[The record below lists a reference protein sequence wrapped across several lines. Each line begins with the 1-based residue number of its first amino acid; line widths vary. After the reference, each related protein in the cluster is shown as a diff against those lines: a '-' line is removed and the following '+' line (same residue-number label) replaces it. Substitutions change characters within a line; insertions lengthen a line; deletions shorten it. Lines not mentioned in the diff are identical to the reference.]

1 MPGQGEIWIAPF
13 PYFDD
18 QGKLTSKTRPVLIV
32 SNNEVNNRALD
43 VVICQI
49 SRFEHE
55 RILKLPPEI
64 RSKVRIITNNDL
76 DPNTSGS
83 LRNMSIIK
91 PYKLFSM
98 SKDKLNNCTF
108 IGKLK
113 SEVMN
118 DITTKTKEVF

>member
-1 MPGQGEIWIAPF
+1 MTKQGEIWIAPF

-18 QGKLTSKTRPVLIV
+18 QGELTSKIRPVLIV
-32 SNNEVNNRALD
+32 SSDEINNSALD

-49 SRFEHE
+49 SRFEYE

-76 DPNTSGS
+76 DPNVSRV
-83 LRNMSIIK
+83 LRNISIIR
-91 PYKLFSM
+91 PYKLFSI
-98 SKDKLNNCTF
+98 SKDKLNNCKF

-113 SEVMN
+113 PEVTKE
-118 DITTKTKEVF
+118 IVEKTKEIF